1 MEKIVLTEIESLLS
15 PVDQAKLIGII
26 KKPKQLQKKEKN
38 KYLIDGMVIACASI
52 ISYMIILNIIES
64 NKKDKIN

>member
-38 KYLIDGMVIACASI
+38 KYLIYCMVIACASI